1 MVQKSLLLV
10 ATTWPAMLR
19 MLRGVATAFVGR
31 MFTASHVESD
41 ASGYHS
47 PVRPAIVALYAQVDC
62 IPARPFQSPLP
73 GVDIAK
79 TARSSDVF
87 RHAGAHV
94 GVYVAVGVGVGV
106 FVGATVGVSVGA
118 SVGVSVG
125 TSVAVSVGTSVAVSV
140 GASVGVAVTG
150 NVQLEWFGSEG
161 LQLSRAPL
169 SVQPGGSAYGSA
181 NSQMKFAL
189 PSSQM

>member
-1 MVQKSLLLV
+1 M
-10 ATTWPAMLR
+10 
-19 MLRGVATAFVGR
+19 RGVATAFVGST
-31 MFTASHVESD
+31 FTASHVESD

-47 PVRPAIVALYAQVDC
+47 PVSPASVALLSQVLR
-62 IPARPFQSPLP
+62 IPASPPQSPVF
-73 GVDIAK
+73 GVETTK
-79 TARSSDVF
+79 TARSSVP
-87 RHAGAHV
+87 AAQVGAHV

-118 SVGVSVG
+118 SVGASVG
-125 TSVAVSVGTSVAVSV
+125 VSVGTSVAVSV
-140 GASVGVAVTG
+140 GASVAVSVGASVGVELTG

>member
-1 MVQKSLLLV
+1 M
-10 ATTWPAMLR
+10 
-19 MLRGVATAFVGR
+19 RGVATAFVGST
-31 MFTASHVESD
+31 FTASHVESD

-47 PVRPAIVALYAQVDC
+47 PVSPASVALLSQVLR
-62 IPARPFQSPLP
+62 IPASPPQSPVF
-73 GVDIAK
+73 GVETTK
-79 TARSSDVF
+79 TARSFVPF
-87 RHAGAHV
+87 LQVGAHV